1 MKNLIICFI
10 LLSFI
15 ACKKEIPPKQS
26 LEQKETESEQI
37 IEEET
42 TGTTSFFSE
51 ENLELNQEKTKSIK
65 KQRLIKAE
73 DDKAQLKELIISKN
87 FLKDEDLYILEYRY
101 PYLNEKID
109 PDYAVFNNFIKE
121 NYLNIEKTENQIL
134 EDKEL
139 LCDTLKIN
147 RFRDKRTIDYKI
159 YSVKNDLISVVLYKE
174 NYYSGM
180 LHSTYLFDCVNFDL
194 KKHDFVYFDD
204 FFETGSDDEVFTTI
218 NTIIMEGIDSGE
230 LFYDCWELSK
240 GDFKAY
246 KNNFVINDNT
256 VEFYFDDCII
266 CPSYTGTYSIKVPIK
281 DIMHLIKKYND
292 KPKIS

>member
-1 MKNLIICFI
+1 MKTLITCFI
-10 LLSFI
+10 LISFI
-15 ACKKEIPPKQS
+15 SCKKEISPKQS
-26 LEQKETESEQI
+26 LEQKETESKQI
-37 IEEET
+37 TKEEAT
-42 TGTTSFFSE
+42 DSTSFFSE
-51 ENLELNQEKTKSIK
+51 ENLELSQEKTKSIK

-73 DDKAQLKELIISKN
+73 DHKTQLQELVISKS
-87 FLKDEDLYILEYRY
+87 FLKDEDLYILDYRY

-109 PDYAVFNNFIKE
+109 SNYAVFNDFITE

-147 RFRDKRTIDYKI
+147 RLRDKRIIDYKI
-159 YSVKNDLISVVLYKE
+159 YSAKNDFISVVLYKE

-194 KKHDFVYFDD
+194 KKHDFIYFDD
-204 FFETGSDDEVFTTI
+204 FFETGSEDEVFTTI
-218 NTIIMEGIDSGE
+218 NTIIMQGIDSGE
-230 LFYDCWELSK
+230 LFYDCWELSE

-266 CPSYTGTYSIKVPIK
+266 CPSYTGTYSIEIPIK
-281 DIMHLIKKYND
+281 DITHLIKKHND